1 MRALKI
7 TQSIT
12 RRDEKSLEK
21 YLTEISRYDV
31 LTPDEEVQL
40 FQRIREGDEAALVK
54 VVRHNLRFVVSVAKQ
69 YQNLGLWL
77 GDLVNEG
84 NIGLIKAAR
93 RFDETRGFKFI
104 SYAVWWIRQSILQA
118 VNDKAQKIRVP
129 LNLKGVGAKVR
140 ASHQEILQKQER
152 EPTLDELAEATGLT
166 PELVKKSLDTYK
178 MCSSLD
184 APLSAD
190 SEGALVH
197 VLEDESIEQPD
208 HELSIRESQKEEVQQ
223 LLSMLTPRQA
233 TVLSMY
239 YGIGRKQPVSLGD
252 IGEQIGL
259 SRERVRQIMNRGVR
273 KLRLR
278 ARKMDPT
285 FSVN

>member
-31 LTPDEEVQL
+31 LAPEEEVQL
-40 FQRIREGDEAALVK
+40 FQRIREGDEEALVK

-152 EPTLDELAEATGLT
+152 EPTLEELAEATGLT

-184 APLSAD
+184 APLST
-190 SEGALVH
+190 EGEGSLVH

-208 HELSIRESQKEEVQQ
+208 YELSIRESQKEEVQQ
-223 LLSMLTPRQA
+223 LLSLLTPRQA

-239 YGIGRKQPVSLGD
+239 YGIGRKQPASLGD
-252 IGEQIGL
+252 IGEHIGL

>member
-40 FQRIREGDEAALVK
+40 FQRIREGDEEALVK

-118 VNDKAQKIRVP
+118 VNDKAQKIRIP

-140 ASHQEILQKQER
+140 ASHQAILQKQER

-184 APLSAD
+184 APLTA
-190 SEGALVH
+190 EGEGSLAH

-208 HELSIRESQKEEVQQ
+208 YELSIRESQKEEVQQ
-223 LLSMLTPRQA
+223 LLSLLTPRQA

>member
-31 LTPDEEVQL
+31 LTPEEEVQL
-40 FQRIREGDEAALVK
+40 FQRIREGDEEALVRI
-54 VVRHNLRFVVSVAKQ
+54 VRHNLRFVVSVAKQ

-118 VNDKAQKIRVP
+118 VNDKANKIRIP
-129 LNLKGVGAKVR
+129 LNLKGVSAKVR
-140 ASHQEILQKQER
+140 ACRVEILQKEER
-152 EPTLDELAEATGLT
+152 EPTLEELAEATGLT
-166 PELVKKSLDTYK
+166 TDQVKKSLETYK

-184 APLSAD
+184 APLASD
-190 SEGALVH
+190 SDGALMH

-208 HELSIRESQKEEVQQ
+208 YDLSIRESQKEEVQQ

-239 YGIGRKQPVSLGD
+239 YGIGRKQPVSLGE
-252 IGEQIGL
+252 IGEHIGL

-273 KLRLR
+273 KLRMR
-278 ARKMDPT
+278 ARNMEPT
-285 FSVN
+285 FSSN

>member
-21 YLTEISRYDV
+21 YLTEISKYGV
-31 LTPDEEVQL
+31 LSPEEEVEL
-40 FQRIREGDEAALVK
+40 FQRIKQGDEKALLKIVQ
-54 VVRHNLRFVVSVAKQ
+54 HNLRFVVSVSKR

-93 RFDETRGFKFI
+93 RFDETKGFKFI

-118 VNDKAQKIRVP
+118 VSDKSRKIRIP
-129 LNLKGVGAKVR
+129 LNLQGLSSKIRAKRTEFVQ
-140 ASHQEILQKQER
+140 QEER
-152 EPTLDELAEATGLT
+152 EPSVEELAEATGLE
-166 PELVKKSLDTYK
+166 PDQVRKSLESYR

-184 APLSAD
+184 APLGA
-190 SEGALVH
+190 EGESSLGQVM
-197 VLEDESIEQPD
+197 EDESVPQPD
-208 HELSIRESQKEEVQQ
+208 FELSVRASQQEEVKN
-223 LLSMLTPRQA
+223 LLNLLPTRQA

-239 YGIGRKQPVSLGD
+239 FGIGRKQPLSLGD
-252 IGEQIGL
+252 IGEMIGL
-259 SRERVRQIMNRGVR
+259 SRERVRQIKDRGVR
-273 KLRLR
+273 KLRIR
-278 ARKMDPT
+278 ARNMAPT
-285 FSVN
+285 FSIN